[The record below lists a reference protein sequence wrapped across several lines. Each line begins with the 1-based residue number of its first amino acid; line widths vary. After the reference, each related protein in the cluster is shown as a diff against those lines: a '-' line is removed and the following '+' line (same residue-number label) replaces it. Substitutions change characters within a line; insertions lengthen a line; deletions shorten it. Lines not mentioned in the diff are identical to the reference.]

1 VGKNRFELQNKVVN
15 GDREMQRKRQMAK
28 DMKQS
33 NRVSRRYVSM
43 CDDLMCNVC
52 KKYSYEKSYPRV
64 KGLD

>member
-1 VGKNRFELQNKVVN
+1 
-15 GDREMQRKRQMAK
+15 MQKRKQMAK